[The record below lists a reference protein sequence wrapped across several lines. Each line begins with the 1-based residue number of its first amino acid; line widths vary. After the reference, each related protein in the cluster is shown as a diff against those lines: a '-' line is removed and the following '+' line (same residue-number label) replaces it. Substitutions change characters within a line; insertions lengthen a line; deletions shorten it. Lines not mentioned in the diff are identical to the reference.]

1 MPEKDQMPPQSA
13 STADTGAG
21 ADDTP
26 MFSRAAWARILPFI
40 TYIFFI
46 LVADLLGRLGWNAHD
61 LRWLYAVK
69 ISAVMLM
76 LAIFWRHY
84 TELRDARL
92 GLAAA
97 IVALVAGA
105 LVLVLWVSLDAD
117 WMLIGSPDGFNPITN
132 GRIDW
137 LMVAVRIFGAA
148 LVVPV
153 MEELFWRSFLM
164 RWIDDADFEKVEPAK
179 VSLKAFVVTVLLFGF
194 EHNLWLAGIVAGAA
208 FSALYVRHRTLW
220 SPILAHALTNGLLG
234 VWIVYTGNWT
244 YW

>member
-1 MPEKDQMPPQSA
+1 MPEPHQRPSA
-13 STADTGAG
+13 ASSAAGGTAAEDG
-21 ADDTP
+21 P
-26 MFSRAAWARILPFI
+26 MFSRAALARILPFI

-46 LVADLLGRLGWNAHD
+46 PVAELLGRLGWNAHD

-76 LAIFWRHY
+76 LVIFRRHY
-84 TELRDARL
+84 TELRGPRL
-92 GLAAA
+92 GIGAA
-97 IVALVAGA
+97 IVALVTGA
-105 LVLVLWVSLDAD
+105 VVLVLWVSLNAD
-117 WMLIGSPDGFNPITN
+117 WMMIGSPDGFNPTTD

-164 RWIDDADFEKVEPAK
+164 RWIDAADFEKVEPAK
-179 VSLKAFVVTVLLFGF
+179 ASLKAFVVTVLLFGF

-208 FSALYVRHRTLW
+208 YGALYVRHRTLW

>member
-1 MPEKDQMPPQSA
+1 MQEKDQTPPA
-13 STADTGAG
+13 SAG
-21 ADDTP
+21 AAGARPVEDTP
-26 MFSRAAWARILPFI
+26 MLSRAAWARILPFI

-46 LVADLLGRLGWNAHD
+46 LVADLLGRLGWNADD

-76 LAIFWRHY
+76 LVIFRRHY
-84 TELRDARL
+84 SELRDARL
-92 GLAAA
+92 GLVAA
-97 IVALVAGA
+97 IAALVTGA
-105 LVLVLWVSLDAD
+105 VVLVLWVSLDAD
-117 WMLIGSPDGFNPITN
+117 WMIIGSPDGFNPVTD

-179 VSLKAFVVTVLLFGF
+179 VSLKAFVVTTLLFGF

-220 SPILAHALTNGLLG
+220 SPVLAHALTNGLLG
-234 VWIVYTGNWT
+234 VWIVTTGNWT

>member
-1 MPEKDQMPPQSA
+1 MPENDQTPPVSVNPA
-13 STADTGAG
+13 HGACAG
-21 ADDTP
+21 DAP

-46 LVADLLGRLGWNAHD
+46 LVADLLGRLGWNVHD

-76 LAIFWRHY
+76 LFIFRRHY
-84 TELRDARL
+84 TELRNARIGL
-92 GLAAA
+92 GAA
-97 IVALVAGA
+97 IAALVTGA
-105 LVLVLWVSLDAD
+105 VVLVLWVSLDAD
-117 WMLIGSPDGFNPITN
+117 WMIIGSPDGFNPVTD

-208 FSALYVRHRTLW
+208 FSVLYVRHRTLW
-220 SPILAHALTNGLLG
+220 SPVLAHALTNGLLG
-234 VWIVYTGNWT
+234 IWIVYTGNWT

>member
-1 MPEKDQMPPQSA
+1 MPEKDQTPPVSVNA
-13 STADTGAG
+13 AHGACAG
-21 ADDTP
+21 DAP

-46 LVADLLGRLGWNAHD
+46 LVADLLGRLGWNVHD

-76 LAIFWRHY
+76 LFIFRRHY
-84 TELRDARL
+84 TELRDARIGL
-92 GLAAA
+92 GAA
-97 IVALVAGA
+97 IAALVTGTV
-105 LVLVLWVSLDAD
+105 VLVLWVSLDAD
-117 WMLIGSPDGFNPITN
+117 WMIIGSPDGFNPVTD

-179 VSLKAFVVTVLLFGF
+179 VSLKALVVTVLLFGF

-208 FSALYVRHRTLW
+208 FSVLYVRHRTLW
-220 SPILAHALTNGLLG
+220 SPVLAHALTNGLLG
-234 VWIVYTGNWT
+234 IWIVYTGNWT

>member
-1 MPEKDQMPPQSA
+1 
-13 STADTGAG
+13 
-21 ADDTP
+21 

-40 TYIFFI
+40 TYIAFI
-46 LVADLLGRLGWNAHD
+46 LVADLLGRLGFNAHD

-76 LAIFWRHY
+76 LVIFRRHY
-84 TELRDARL
+84 TELRDASL
-92 GLAAA
+92 GIGAAV
-97 IVALVAGA
+97 VALVTGVV
-105 LVLVLWVSLDAD
+105 VLVLWISLNAD
-117 WMLIGSPDGFNPITN
+117 WMLIGSPDGFNPMTD

-137 LMVAVRIFGAA
+137 LLVATRIVGAA

-164 RWIDDADFEKVEPAK
+164 RWIDDADFDKVKPAAI
-179 VSLKAFVVTVLLFGF
+179 SMKAVLITTLLFGF

-220 SPILAHALTNGLLG
+220 SPILAHAVTNGLLG
-234 VWIVYTGNWT
+234 VWIVATGNWS

>member
-1 MPEKDQMPPQSA
+1 MPEKDQMPPRSA
-13 STADTGAG
+13 SIADGGAG
-21 ADDTP
+21 AEDVP

-46 LVADLLGRLGWNAHD
+46 LVADLLGRLGWNVHD

-76 LAIFWRHY
+76 LVIFRHHY

-92 GLAAA
+92 GLGAA
-97 IVALVAGA
+97 IVALVTGA
-105 LVLVLWVSLDAD
+105 VVLVLWVSLNAD
-117 WMLIGSPDGFNPITN
+117 WMIIGSPDGFNPITD

-137 LMVAVRIFGAA
+137 LMVAMRIFGAA

-164 RWIDDADFEKVEPAK
+164 RWIDGADFEKVEPAK

-208 FSALYVRHRTLW
+208 FSVLYVRHRTLW

-234 VWIVYTGNWT
+234 LWIVYTGNWT